1 MKPAGFHLLIF
12 VVAGPLAALEPS
24 AAPVAQPPDAP
35 SEALAKEGP
44 DRKTSARLT
53 QEIRISLPK
62 FGPPPPPVLDQPK
75 SDGAGDDPNV
85 LALPKF
91 TVKEKR
97 PPTHDPDVWLTDR
110 AIQQKAMAAYKQSM
124 TDLEWALNSWF
135 IPLFSP
141 PASVR
146 ARASYASNKALADI
160 KRVHDLLGRIS
171 ATNPKAAS
179 ELEQERIK
187 MDQTEYWQSR
197 PAGDGRKK

>member
-12 VVAGPLAALEPS
+12 IVAGPLAAQEPAGS
-24 AAPVAQPPDAP
+24 AA
-35 SEALAKEGP
+35 E
-44 DRKTSARLT
+44 RKTSVRLSH
-53 QEIRISLPK
+53 EIRVTLPK
-62 FGPPPPPVLDQPK
+62 FTPPPPPVLDRPK
-75 SDGAGDDPNV
+75 DDGTGDDPSV

-141 PASVR
+141 PASAR
-146 ARASYASNKALADI
+146 ARAAYENGKSLAEI
-160 KRVHDLLGRIS
+160 KRVHDLLGRVS
-171 ATNPKAAS
+171 ARDPKAAS
-179 ELEQERIK
+179 ELEQERVK
-187 MDQTEYWQSR
+187 MDQAEYWQSR

>member
-1 MKPAGFHLLIF
+1 M
-12 VVAGPLAALEPS
+12 
-24 AAPVAQPPDAP
+24 
-35 SEALAKEGP
+35 P

-53 QEIRISLPK
+53 QEIRVSLPK
-62 FGPPPPPVLDQPK
+62 FAPPPPPALDQPK
-75 SDGAGDDPNV
+75 SDGTEDDPNV

-141 PASVR
+141 PPAAR
-146 ARASYASNKALADI
+146 ARAAYENGQSLSEI
-160 KRVHDLLGRIS
+160 KRIHDLFGRVS
-171 ATNPKAAS
+171 ARDPKAAA
-179 ELEQERIK
+179 ELEQERVK
-187 MDQTEYWQSR
+187 MDQAEYWRSR

>member
-12 VVAGPLAALEPS
+12 VVAGPLAAQEP
-24 AAPVAQPPDAP
+24 AEPTM
-35 SEALAKEGP
+35 

-53 QEIRISLPK
+53 QEIRVSLPK
-62 FGPPPPPVLDQPK
+62 FTLPPPPVLDQPK
-75 SDGAGDDPNV
+75 NDGAEDDPNV

-110 AIQQKAMAAYKQSM
+110 AIQQKAMAAYRQSM

-135 IPLFSP
+135 IPLFSSP
-141 PASVR
+141 PSVR
-146 ARASYASNKALADI
+146 ARHAYETGKSLADI

-171 ATNPKAAS
+171 VTDPKAAS
-179 ELEQERIK
+179 ELEKERIK
-187 MDQTEYWQSR
+187 MDQSEYWQSR